1 MLVGVLASTAIGCA
15 GFGEGLGDRT
25 GATYAGQPPTIE
37 FACKR
42 PFLRSEKPMPP
53 RGASARSITVEA
65 DPDLDTVKVGELIAP
80 TYNFPI
86 LISGPR
92 PNAVLSRDVET
103 GLHCRGLAA
112 DGEAPTAGLTL
123 HVGITML
130 GTEWVPGH
138 WYDLTRILR
147 GHVVFRA
154 VLRRDAETLW
164 SRVFEA
170 QDEGRYGYDL
180 ASNHEKLLSEAYC
193 RCLDQFDQALDGPEF
208 SRAVRG
214 AAAVGPGS

>member
-1 MLVGVLASTAIGCA
+1 MLVGVLASTAAACA
-15 GFGEGLGDRT
+15 SFGEGLRDRT
-25 GATYAGQPPTIE
+25 AATYAGRPPTIE
-37 FACKR
+37 FACER
-42 PFLRSEKPMPP
+42 PFFSSEKPSPA
-53 RGASARSITVEA
+53 RGASASPITVEA
-65 DPDLDTVKVGELIAP
+65 DPDPDTVKVGELVAP
-80 TYNFPI
+80 MYNFPI
-86 LISGPR
+86 LVSGPR

-103 GLHCRGLAA
+103 RLRCRGLTA
-112 DGEAPTAGLTL
+112 DGEAPTASLTL

-164 SRVFEA
+164 SGVFEA

-193 RCLDQFDQALDGPEF
+193 RCLEQFDQALDGPEF
-208 SRAVRG
+208 ERAVRS